1 MTDNTKRVKV
11 EISKAG
17 YVGMRESLGEY
28 PQLVRGVA
36 RRIRK
41 GGWEGEIGEVRR
53 KLGGDS
59 TSSSR
64 EVRIASVCCQEIK
77 KVED

>member
-1 MTDNTKRVKV
+1 MTVNTMRVKV
-11 EISKAG
+11 EISEAG
-17 YVGMRESLGEY
+17 CVGTRESLGEY

-53 KLGGDS
+53 KLGEDS
-59 TSSSR
+59 TSSSQGGENLQCVLPR
-64 EVRIASVCCQEIK
+64 DQEG
-77 KVED
+77 